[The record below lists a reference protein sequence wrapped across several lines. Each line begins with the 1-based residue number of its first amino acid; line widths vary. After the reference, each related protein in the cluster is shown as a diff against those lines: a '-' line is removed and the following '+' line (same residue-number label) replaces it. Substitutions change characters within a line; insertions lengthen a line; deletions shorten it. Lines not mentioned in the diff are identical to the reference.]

1 MQFFLDDFKNTLS
14 YQRRVFKH
22 LFVMVYR
29 TGRYDCRPIHIHFIS
44 QIEYE
49 EYIERLY
56 PKWKEQV
63 LAKAAEQKEKVC
75 IWNVYWKLVSY

>member
-1 MQFFLDDFKNTLS
+1 M
-14 YQRRVFKH
+14 
-22 LFVMVYR
+22 
-29 TGRYDCRPIHIHFIS
+29 HFIL

-75 IWNVYWKLVSY
+75 IWKVY

>member
-1 MQFFLDDFKNTLS
+1 
-14 YQRRVFKH
+14 
-22 LFVMVYR
+22 MVYR

-75 IWNVYWKLVSY
+75 IWNVYWILMSNN